1 MAIKFTL
8 LSLFGR
14 KTEQKKASTLLFYN
28 QKHSIRFETKYQST
42 VSVSILL
49 VHPVSSLC
57 DGGDNC
63 CDHQECGVSL
73 LIGYLQFFSPTQ
85 LRAHFSWWMRILF
98 LCSFEKEKVDFQDQ
112 IFSQTLHF
120 RLVRVIVTV
129 TQVVWVSS
137 SVGQTTALERTLT
150 PRTIAATTQILSQ
163 PGVLGATPVV
173 LSPSLAKRERETVIQ
188 TWIVRITS
196 SVVRTIVTRKT
207 LALTEQT
214 IAATIQHQQ
223 LPQ

>member
-1 MAIKFTL
+1 
-8 LSLFGR
+8 
-14 KTEQKKASTLLFYN
+14 
-28 QKHSIRFETKYQST
+28 
-42 VSVSILL
+42 
-49 VHPVSSLC
+49 
-57 DGGDNC
+57 
-63 CDHQECGVSL
+63 
-73 LIGYLQFFSPTQ
+73 
-85 LRAHFSWWMRILF
+85 MRILF
-98 LCSFEKEKVDFQDQ
+98 LCTFEKERVDFQDQ
-112 IFSQTLHF
+112 IFSLLFFLHF

>member
-1 MAIKFTL
+1 
-8 LSLFGR
+8 
-14 KTEQKKASTLLFYN
+14 
-28 QKHSIRFETKYQST
+28 
-42 VSVSILL
+42 
-49 VHPVSSLC
+49 
-57 DGGDNC
+57 
-63 CDHQECGVSL
+63 
-73 LIGYLQFFSPTQ
+73 
-85 LRAHFSWWMRILF
+85 MRILL
-98 LCSFEKEKVDFQDQ
+98 LCSFEKERVDFQDQ

>member
-1 MAIKFTL
+1 MPA
-8 LSLFGR
+8 
-14 KTEQKKASTLLFYN
+14 N
-28 QKHSIRFETKYQST
+28 
-42 VSVSILL
+42 VL
-49 VHPVSSLC
+49 VDP
-57 DGGDNC
+57 
-63 CDHQECGVSL
+63 
-73 LIGYLQFFSPTQ
+73 I
-85 LRAHFSWWMRILF
+85 
-98 LCSFEKEKVDFQDQ
+98 VDF
-112 IFSQTLHF
+112 HF
-120 RLVRVIVTV
+120 RLVRGIVTV

-137 SVGQTTALERTLT
+137 SVDQTTVLERALT

-196 SVVRTIVTRKT
+196 SVVRTIVTRRT

>member
-1 MAIKFTL
+1 
-8 LSLFGR
+8 
-14 KTEQKKASTLLFYN
+14 
-28 QKHSIRFETKYQST
+28 
-42 VSVSILL
+42 
-49 VHPVSSLC
+49 
-57 DGGDNC
+57 
-63 CDHQECGVSL
+63 
-73 LIGYLQFFSPTQ
+73 
-85 LRAHFSWWMRILF
+85 MRILF
-98 LCSFEKEKVDFQDQ
+98 LCSFEKERVDFQDQ
-112 IFSQTLHF
+112 IFSLLFFLHF

-137 SVGQTTALERTLT
+137 SVERTTALERTLT

>member
-1 MAIKFTL
+1 
-8 LSLFGR
+8 
-14 KTEQKKASTLLFYN
+14 
-28 QKHSIRFETKYQST
+28 
-42 VSVSILL
+42 
-49 VHPVSSLC
+49 
-57 DGGDNC
+57 
-63 CDHQECGVSL
+63 
-73 LIGYLQFFSPTQ
+73 
-85 LRAHFSWWMRILF
+85 MRILF
-98 LCSFEKEKVDFQDQ
+98 LCSFEKERVDFQDQ
-112 IFSQTLHF
+112 IFSLLFFLHF

>member
-1 MAIKFTL
+1 
-8 LSLFGR
+8 
-14 KTEQKKASTLLFYN
+14 
-28 QKHSIRFETKYQST
+28 
-42 VSVSILL
+42 
-49 VHPVSSLC
+49 
-57 DGGDNC
+57 
-63 CDHQECGVSL
+63 
-73 LIGYLQFFSPTQ
+73 
-85 LRAHFSWWMRILF
+85 MRILF
-98 LCSFEKEKVDFQDQ
+98 LCSFEKERVDFQDQ

-120 RLVRVIVTV
+120 RLGRVIVTV

-137 SVGQTTALERTLT
+137 CVEQTTALERTLT

-163 PGVLGATPVV
+163 PGALEATPVV

>member
-1 MAIKFTL
+1 
-8 LSLFGR
+8 
-14 KTEQKKASTLLFYN
+14 
-28 QKHSIRFETKYQST
+28 
-42 VSVSILL
+42 
-49 VHPVSSLC
+49 
-57 DGGDNC
+57 
-63 CDHQECGVSL
+63 
-73 LIGYLQFFSPTQ
+73 
-85 LRAHFSWWMRILF
+85 MRILF
-98 LCSFEKEKVDFQDQ
+98 LCSFEKERVDFQDQ
-112 IFSQTLHF
+112 IFSLLFFLHF

-129 TQVVWVSS
+129 TQVGWVSS
-137 SVGQTTALERTLT
+137 RVDQTTVLERALT

-196 SVVRTIVTRKT
+196 SVVRTIVTRRT

>member
-1 MAIKFTL
+1 
-8 LSLFGR
+8 
-14 KTEQKKASTLLFYN
+14 
-28 QKHSIRFETKYQST
+28 
-42 VSVSILL
+42 
-49 VHPVSSLC
+49 
-57 DGGDNC
+57 
-63 CDHQECGVSL
+63 
-73 LIGYLQFFSPTQ
+73 
-85 LRAHFSWWMRILF
+85 MRILF
-98 LCSFEKEKVDFQDQ
+98 LCSFEKERVDFQDQ
-112 IFSQTLHF
+112 IFSLLFFLHF

-137 SVGQTTALERTLT
+137 SVERTTALERTLT

-173 LSPSLAKRERETVIQ
+173 LSPSLAKKERETVIQ

>member
-1 MAIKFTL
+1 
-8 LSLFGR
+8 
-14 KTEQKKASTLLFYN
+14 
-28 QKHSIRFETKYQST
+28 
-42 VSVSILL
+42 
-49 VHPVSSLC
+49 
-57 DGGDNC
+57 
-63 CDHQECGVSL
+63 
-73 LIGYLQFFSPTQ
+73 
-85 LRAHFSWWMRILF
+85 MRILF
-98 LCSFEKEKVDFQDQ
+98 LCSFEKERVDFQDQ
-112 IFSQTLHF
+112 IFSLLFFLHF

-137 SVGQTTALERTLT
+137 SVEQTTALERTLT

-214 IAATIQHQQ
+214 IAATSQHQQ
-223 LPQ
+223 VPQ

>member
-1 MAIKFTL
+1 
-8 LSLFGR
+8 
-14 KTEQKKASTLLFYN
+14 
-28 QKHSIRFETKYQST
+28 
-42 VSVSILL
+42 
-49 VHPVSSLC
+49 
-57 DGGDNC
+57 
-63 CDHQECGVSL
+63 
-73 LIGYLQFFSPTQ
+73 
-85 LRAHFSWWMRILF
+85 MRILF
-98 LCSFEKEKVDFQDQ
+98 LCSFEKERVDFQDQ
-112 IFSQTLHF
+112 IFSLLFFLHF

-137 SVGQTTALERTLT
+137 SVDQTTVLERALT

-214 IAATIQHQQ
+214 IAATSQHQQ
-223 LPQ
+223 VPQ

>member
-1 MAIKFTL
+1 
-8 LSLFGR
+8 
-14 KTEQKKASTLLFYN
+14 
-28 QKHSIRFETKYQST
+28 
-42 VSVSILL
+42 
-49 VHPVSSLC
+49 
-57 DGGDNC
+57 
-63 CDHQECGVSL
+63 
-73 LIGYLQFFSPTQ
+73 
-85 LRAHFSWWMRILF
+85 MRILF

>member
-1 MAIKFTL
+1 
-8 LSLFGR
+8 
-14 KTEQKKASTLLFYN
+14 
-28 QKHSIRFETKYQST
+28 
-42 VSVSILL
+42 
-49 VHPVSSLC
+49 
-57 DGGDNC
+57 
-63 CDHQECGVSL
+63 
-73 LIGYLQFFSPTQ
+73 
-85 LRAHFSWWMRILF
+85 MRILF
-98 LCSFEKEKVDFQDQ
+98 LCYFEKERVDFQDQ

-173 LSPSLAKRERETVIQ
+173 LSPSLAKKERETVIQ